1 MNGKATYRFSTCV
14 MLVFALYSVSVFAQA
29 SRQKIYEQ
37 KVRATSTN
45 QQYFHAPSSN
55 PPRAR
60 TTQKVFHE
68 PSANPPIGVKTVN
81 QANSQTKNGNS
92 LQSPTAQTLFSH
104 GNPTAE
110 EQQIL
115 EYINRA
121 RSNPNAEGQR
131 LAGTTD
137 PLVVGAYK
145 FFKIDTNKLK
155 QQFSTYPSRPPLA
168 FHRLLINSSRVHCDD
183 MKKNNYQGHDGSDG
197 SNPGTR
203 MQRAGYSAIVQQ
215 AWGENVAAYSE
226 SPWHAHCGLNVDWGE
241 QNQIDL
247 GHRHNIMNFDSK
259 DIVYNEIG
267 IGAIAGAGNGAV
279 GPLIVTQNFTRSTVV
294 YVLGVIYRD
303 KNNNNF
309 YDVGEGI
316 SGVTVTP
323 SRGNFYAI
331 TSESGGYA
339 IPMTGVTG
347 SVTLTAS
354 GNGINEVKSANVSNE
369 NIKVDFGQAT
379 TPQVM
384 LFSPKDGDSVR
395 AVTTKLVWL
404 KMKNATTYHVQ
415 FSIEPDFSTIIA
427 EDSTLKDTTY
437 SVNNLNNGGTY
448 YWQVRAK
455 TNLGWGEFTP
465 PFMFGVYVT
474 PSKITLISPP
484 QKGSIG
490 SKQTPFVW
498 SQSTPSIDTYWFMIA
513 TDSTF
518 DFDVIS
524 NSDFKDTTYVIE
536 SSLDTVIKEGQT
548 YWWRVNAFN
557 IAGEAGWSESR
568 SFKFITL
575 SVDDTELAPVVLNAP
590 SPNPSNGES
599 IILKYT
605 VQTAGKV
612 VLDICDINGTSIT
625 SMSNEYLEVGS
636 HQQVLSLGGLNLP
649 QGSYFIRLQANGTTT
664 TRRLIIQR

>member
-1 MNGKATYRFSTCV
+1 MMSTITHRIFFY
-14 MLVFALYSVSVFAQA
+14 MLLILAVCTSSVFAQV
-29 SRQKIYEQ
+29 SEQ
-37 KVRATSTN
+37 K
-45 QQYFHAPSSN
+45 QFHAPSSN
-55 PPRAR
+55 PPGAR
-60 TTQKVFHE
+60 TIQKVFHE
-68 PSANPPIGVKTVN
+68 PSANPPIGVKTVS

-121 RSNPNAEGQR
+121 RSDANAEGQR

-137 PLVVGAYK
+137 PRVVGAYNY
-145 FFKIDTNKLK
+145 FKIDLNKLK

-168 FHRLLINSSRVHCDD
+168 FHRLLINSSHVHCED
-183 MKKNNYQGHDGSDG
+183 MKKNNYQGHTGSDG
-197 SNPGTR
+197 SNPGVR
-203 MQRAGYSAIVQQ
+203 IQRAGYGSLSNY
-215 AWGENVAAYSE
+215 GENVAAYSE

-247 GHRHNIMNFDSK
+247 GHRHNIMNFGSK

-267 IGAIAGAGNGAV
+267 IGAITGAGNGAV
-279 GPLIVTQNFTRSTVV
+279 GPLIVTQNFTNSNVV

-404 KMKNATTYHVQ
+404 TMKNAITYHVQ
-415 FSIEPDFSTIIA
+415 FSSEPDFSTIVA
-427 EDSTLKDTTY
+427 EDSTLKDTAY
-437 SVNNLNNGGTY
+437 SIKNLNNGGTY

-474 PSKITLISPP
+474 PSKIALISPP

-498 SQSTPSIDTYWFMIA
+498 SQSTPSVDSYWFMIG

-518 DFDVIS
+518 ELDLIS
-524 NSDFKDTTYVIE
+524 NSDLKDTTYIIE
-536 SSLDTVIKEGQT
+536 SSLDTAIKEGQT

-557 IAGEAGWSESR
+557 VAGEAGWSESR

-575 SVDDTELAPVVLNAP
+575 SVNDTELAPVVLNAP

-599 IILKYT
+599 IVLKYT
-605 VQTAGKV
+605 VRTAGKV
-612 VLDICDINGTSIT
+612 ALDICDMNGTMIT
-625 SMSNEYLEVGS
+625 TINNEYLEVGS
-636 HQQVLSLGGLNLP
+636 HQQVLNLNELNLP

-664 TRRLIIQR
+664 SRRLIIQR